1 MTRKLV
7 RRITGIILV
16 VGLVVT
22 GCASQDEAS
31 TPQEDSVVSTFFA
44 NVVTASGKV
53 VPAQWAG
60 LSFETGGRVEWLVE
74 EGEQVSA
81 GEVLAR
87 LDAADL
93 DHAVAQAQAALDAAQ
108 AQLALAKAGAR
119 AEEIAMAEGTVASA
133 QAALEAALVGQATA
147 EGQLLAAEAAL
158 DVAEAQVAAA
168 QADLD
173 RAKAQLAQVQA
184 GATEADI
191 AFARSAVEGA
201 QAQLEQLLSEPD
213 EQSVEI
219 ARLNW
224 DLARN
229 ALWQA
234 QLERDATKGRAGTP
248 GYQKDLADAVVGAAE
263 VSALI
268 AQLQHKLADK
278 GATDEQIRVAQAAVR
293 QAQAQLDKVKAGARP
308 EEVDIAQA
316 GVDAA
321 EAQLAQAGA
330 GVDVAKADLV
340 TAQAGVGVAQAGV
353 DAAQAQLDQA
363 QASLDLLNVGARSE
377 EIALLE
383 ANAAQAEAAL
393 AQAESAQAKAV
404 LVAPFAG
411 TVGAVYLREGEMVT
425 PGTPVVVVGD
435 VGTLRVET
443 TDLNEVDAA
452 RVAVDSSVTL
462 TFDALP
468 GGTTDGQVLRIAPMA
483 SVSQGGTNFTAVI
496 EMTSPP
502 EALRWGMTAFV
513 DIEVE

>member
-1 MTRKLV
+1 M
-7 RRITGIILV
+7 
-16 VGLVVT
+16 
-22 GCASQDEAS
+22 E
-31 TPQEDSVVSTFFA
+31 
-44 NVVTASGKV
+44 
-53 VPAQWAG
+53 
-60 LSFETGGRVEWLVE
+60 
-74 EGEQVSA
+74 
-81 GEVLAR
+81 
-87 LDAADL
+87 
-93 DHAVAQAQAALDAAQ
+93 
-108 AQLALAKAGAR
+108 
-119 AEEIAMAEGTVASA
+119 
-133 QAALEAALVGQATA
+133 
-147 EGQLLAAEAAL
+147 QLLA
-158 DVAEAQVAAA
+158 
-168 QADLD
+168 
-173 RAKAQLAQVQA
+173 
-184 GATEADI
+184 G
-191 AFARSAVEGA
+191 
-201 QAQLEQLLSEPD
+201 LEE
-213 EQSVEI
+213 EEVEI

-224 DLARN
+224 ELARN

-248 GYQKDLADAVVGAAE
+248 RYQKELADAVVGAAE

-293 QAQAQLDKVKAGARP
+293 QAQAQFDQVKAGATE

-321 EAQLAQAGA
+321 ESQLAQAEA
-330 GVDVAKADLV
+330 GVDVAKADIV
-340 TAQAGVGVAQAGV
+340 TAQAGVDAAQAGV

-363 QASLDLLNVGARSE
+363 QASLDLLKAGARSK
-377 EIALLE
+377 EIALQE
-383 ANAAQAEAAL
+383 ANIAQAEAAL

-425 PGTPVVVVGD
+425 AGTLVVVVGD

-452 RVAVDSSVTL
+452 RVAVGSSVTL

-468 GGTTDGQVLRIAPMA
+468 GGTTEGQVVSIAPMA

-496 EMTSPP
+496 EMTSSP
-502 EALRWGMTAFV
+502 ETLRWGMTAFV